1 MPPLSL
7 NGALVLVVDDQP
19 ANVRLVGTVLTDAGF
34 DVIPAL
40 SGEQALGRLQHARP
54 DLVLLDMRMP
64 GMDGFAV
71 LEAMRRDPALADI
84 PVIFLTAAAERELV
98 VEALDAGA
106 VDYLTKPFV
115 AEELVARV
123 RAHALLKQYRDRLR
137 KAIEEREHMTSV
149 VAHDLKNPLF
159 TISLNASLLA
169 DAADDPAKVRKLA
182 ATMGNSAQ
190 RALGF
195 VERYLERRAD
205 IELRRG
211 YEPKSL
217 DAHLLIRSCCE
228 DIESQAAA
236 KQQRLEYRLETV
248 APVLA
253 DADAFGVAYGNLLSN
268 AVKYSPPGA
277 VIDIIAGPGRPGT
290 VRFTVADRGPGIDAA
305 QREKLFKRFARL
317 DVAPTG
323 GESSS
328 GVGLAAAYREAQW
341 MGGELWHE
349 PRNGGGSIFVLEL
362 PIAPPDGAHGAGGEP
377 GADSA
382 R

>member
-7 NGALVLVVDDQP
+7 NGAVVLVVDDQP
-19 ANVRLVGTVLTDAGF
+19 ANVRLVGTVLSEAGF
-34 DVIPAL
+34 DVMPAM
-40 SGEQALGRLQHARP
+40 SGEQALSRLQHARP
-54 DLVLLDMRMP
+54 DLILLDMRMP
-64 GMDGFAV
+64 GMDGFQV
-71 LEAMRRDPALADI
+71 LEHLRRDAQLADI

-98 VEALDAGA
+98 VEALEAGA

-159 TISLNASLLA
+159 SISLSATLLEEVA
-169 DAADDPAKVRKLA
+169 EDPARVRKV
-182 ATMGNSAQ
+182 ATTIANSAQ
-190 RALGF
+190 RSLGF

-211 YEPKSL
+211 YVPRVF
-217 DAHLLIRSCCE
+217 DAHLLVRTCCD
-228 DIESQAAA
+228 DIESQAAH
-236 KQQRLEYRLETV
+236 KGQRLEYRLENV
-248 APVLA
+248 DPVLA
-253 DADAFGVAYGNLLSN
+253 DADAFGVSYGNLLSN

-277 VIDIIAGPGRPGT
+277 VIDVIVGPGRPGT
-290 VRFTVADRGPGIDAA
+290 VRFTVADRGPGIGEAE
-305 QREKLFKRFARL
+305 REQLFRRFARL
-317 DVAPTG
+317 EAKPTG
-323 GESSS
+323 GESST
-328 GVGLAAAYREAQW
+328 GVGLAAAFRESQW

-362 PIAPPDGAHGAGGEP
+362 PVAPAESRPAA
-377 GADSA
+377 
-382 R
+382 

>member
-7 NGALVLVVDDQP
+7 NGAVVLVVDDQP
-19 ANVRLVGTVLTDAGF
+19 ANVRLVGTVLSDAGF
-34 DVIPAL
+34 DVMPAT
-40 SGEQALGRLQHARP
+40 SGEQALARLQHAQP
-54 DLVLLDMRMP
+54 DLILLDMRMP
-64 GMDGFAV
+64 GMDGFEV
-71 LEAMRRDPALADI
+71 LERLRRDAALADI

-137 KAIEEREHMTSV
+137 KAIDEREHMTSV

-159 TISLNASLLA
+159 NISLSADMLA
-169 DAADDPAKVRKLA
+169 ETADDPEKVRKMA
-182 ATMGNSAQ
+182 GVIANSAK

-205 IELRRG
+205 IALRRG
-211 YEPKSL
+211 YAPKTH
-217 DAHLLIRSCCE
+217 DGQLLVRTCCE
-228 DIESQAAA
+228 DIEAHAAHKSQ
-236 KQQRLEYRLETV
+236 KLEYRME
-248 APVLA
+248 AIDPVLA

-277 VIDIIAGPGRPGT
+277 TIDVIVGPGRPGT
-290 VRFTVADRGPGIDAA
+290 VRFTVADRGPGIDEAK
-305 QREKLFKRFARL
+305 REQLFKRFARL
-317 DVAPTG
+317 DAQPTG
-323 GESSS
+323 GESST
-328 GVGLAAAYREAQW
+328 GVGLAAAFREAQW

-362 PIAPPDGAHGAGGEP
+362 PVAPAEP
-377 GADSA
+377 RDAD
-382 R
+382 

>member
-1 MPPLSL
+1 VPPLSL
-7 NGALVLVVDDQP
+7 NGAVVLVVDDQP

-34 DVIPAL
+34 DVMPAT
-40 SGEQALGRLQHARP
+40 SGEQALARLKHAQP
-54 DLVLLDMRMP
+54 DLILLDMRMP
-64 GMDGFAV
+64 GMDGFEV
-71 LEAMRRDPALADI
+71 LQNLRRDAALADI

-98 VEALDAGA
+98 VEALEAGA

-159 TISLNASLLA
+159 NISLSAEMLAEAASEPDKVKTMA
-169 DAADDPAKVRKLA
+169 GIIAK
-182 ATMGNSAQ
+182 SAK
-190 RALGF
+190 RAMGF

-211 YEPKSL
+211 YEPRAI
-217 DAHLLIRSCCE
+217 DGHLLVRTCCE
-228 DIESQAAA
+228 DIEAHAAH
-236 KQQRLEYRLETV
+236 KSQRLEYRLENV
-248 APVLA
+248 DPVHA

-277 VIDIIAGPGRPGT
+277 VIDIIVGPGRPGT
-290 VRFTVADRGPGIDAA
+290 VRFTVADRGPGIDDA
-305 QREKLFKRFARL
+305 QRDRLFKRFARL
-317 DVAPTG
+317 DAAPTG
-323 GESSS
+323 GESST

-349 PRNGGGSIFVLEL
+349 PRSGGGSIFVLEL
-362 PIAPPDGAHGAGGEP
+362 PVAPMAPASASGSSAG
-377 GADSA
+377 
-382 R
+382 